1 MLIGHSFVRRFARRA
16 TLQGQSTAEAVGVA
30 GVCELHTFST
40 PTFASLLACPAAL
53 LVRMRTL
60 RQLPDILVID
70 LGSNDLC
77 PVDAAVSRVVAE
89 AMDLLE
95 WLHGHYL
102 LPRHVVFMSVLQR
115 TTAGCLR
122 GVPAR
127 TFNHRARAFNA
138 RLAARVRQLHGVH
151 MFAQSRLN
159 LPRYICQDGCHLTDA
174 GMGLYGRL
182 IRMAILIYGRRC

>member
-1 MLIGHSFVRRFARRA
+1 MVKRLPANSKPQTVYILVTCLVSASHTMDLVVMLIGHSFVRRFARRA
-16 TLQGQSTAEAVGVA
+16 TLQGQSTAEAVGLA

-53 LVRMRTL
+53 LVRIRTL

-102 LPRHVVFMSVLQR
+102 HILMQVCNYWPCELTNLLQ
-115 TTAGCLR
+115 
-122 GVPAR
+122 
-127 TFNHRARAFNA
+127 
-138 RLAARVRQLHGVH
+138 
-151 MFAQSRLN
+151 M
-159 LPRYICQDGCHLTDA
+159 
-174 GMGLYGRL
+174 
-182 IRMAILIYGRRC
+182 